1 MPNHIIGKEN
11 LPNVYIDRI
20 SILDSSI
27 NIELGMYDFFKVRES
42 TWRHNIHMKD
52 MKVLLVTTSNTD
64 VMNLINLSG
73 SSLLD
78 FNRDEFILYATIGVN
93 AFQEREVS
101 NGIRKY
107 QISIPSNKGLE
118 ESHLNAYAC
127 TMINM
132 NMFSNPILNKYY
144 GPVTGEIIFSGG
156 EVPSESGYFYYPDT
170 NEEYGGPVHFHNG
183 EFMEDSTH
191 SNTPHKIVRYVPETN
206 SKITDGRTQ

>member
-1 MPNHIIGKEN
+1 MPNYLIGKEN

-27 NIELGMYDFFKVRES
+27 NIELGMYDFSDVSES
-42 TWRHNIHMKD
+42 TWRHNTDMKD

-127 TMINM
+127 TMVPIDL
-132 NMFSNPILNKYY
+132 FSNPQLNKYC
-144 GPVTGEIIFSGG
+144 GAVTGEKIFENGA
-156 EVPSESGYFYYPDT
+156 VPSQSGYFYYPDT
-170 NEEYGGPVHFHNG
+170 NEEYGGPVHFHSE
-183 EFMEDSTH
+183 EFMEGSRHRNIT
-191 SNTPHKIVRYVPETN
+191 HKIVRYVPEDNT
-206 SKITDGRTQ
+206 KIRDERQ